1 MDWIRAII
9 LGILQGLTE
18 FLPVSSSAHLKI
30 ADTFFG
36 SRTEVWFE
44 VFLHAGTLCAVLFA
58 LKSDLIR
65 LFVEALK
72 MAGDL
77 FRNLR
82 IMIRRDRGETDIR
95 HLHVVRT
102 NHRKLVMIIL
112 ISQIPAG
119 AAGFLLRKQADGLYG
134 SLLLTALGLFLTAI
148 VLLVSDQISGNDTLP
163 KDIPDSKAWIF
174 ALAQLLALAPGV
186 SQTGMLLAAG
196 LFAGLNKRN
205 AVRLAYLIS
214 LPLQFGALICEIIY
228 AASHP
233 EIPAETILA
242 SLLGMLTAFLAG
254 VLLIRRI
261 YRLIRH
267 RHMRVFAF
275 YSALLGIAGLILHFL
290 YRV

>member
-82 IMIRRDRGETDIR
+82 IMIRRDRSAVSPEVTGSTI
-95 HLHVVRT
+95 T
-102 NHRKLVMIIL
+102 PMIAM
-112 ISQIPAG
+112 IPPTP
-119 AAGFLLRKQADGLYG
+119 QA
-134 SLLLTALGLFLTAI
+134 I
-148 VLLVSDQISGNDTLP
+148 
-163 KDIPDSKAWIF
+163 
-174 ALAQLLALAPGV
+174 
-186 SQTGMLLAAG
+186 
-196 LFAGLNKRN
+196 
-205 AVRLAYLIS
+205 
-214 LPLQFGALICEIIY
+214 
-228 AASHP
+228 
-233 EIPAETILA
+233 
-242 SLLGMLTAFLAG
+242 
-254 VLLIRRI
+254 
-261 YRLIRH
+261 
-267 RHMRVFAF
+267 
-275 YSALLGIAGLILHFL
+275 
-290 YRV
+290 